1 MPERPI
7 IVFDVNEAP
16 LGLQAIRP
24 VFDRIFSDPAATCLW
39 FPGLITYSEALRLAD
54 VYVPFTGNGSAVLQM
69 PAAARGITI
78 SDADGAELT
87 GRFRHDAA
95 PSRGPRGAGSA
106 TMACGCSRSPTTRW
120 RSPAGSW
127 RRRV

>member
-7 IVFDVNEAP
+7 IVFDVSEAP
-16 LGLQAIRP
+16 LGLQVIRP

-87 GRFRHDAA
+87 GR
-95 PSRGPRGAGSA
+95 SA
-106 TMACGCSRSPTTRW
+106 TMPPHPEV
-120 RSPAGSW
+120 PAAPVGLEYTSVAVTW
-127 RRRV
+127 AADGQAAI